1 MLKKNEDFKEELETQ
16 YTILIKAE
24 EREQKRRALI
34 MYIICGLTL
43 FMTTIS
49 LITVSISLGRTKKEQ
64 VEKEEQKIVYQTLTT
79 NYNGSKVLDLQGIGN
94 GYYLQ
99 SPKIITISNEG
110 TDSLT
115 YNIKLTSIATS
126 LTSTNNLTYTLTKD
140 DETSSTKE
148 LPLKEEYILKEIKL
162 EPGETRIH
170 KINVAFTGTLEY
182 GNYSNYYKANIVV
195 EQNNKQMN
203 LLN

>member
-43 FMTTIS
+43 FMTVIS

-64 VEKEEQKIVYQTLTT
+64 IKNTSEKIVYQTLTT
-79 NYNGSKVLDLQGIGN
+79 NYNGSKQLNLQGIGN

-99 SPKIITISNEG
+99 QPKVITLSNEG
-110 TDSLT
+110 NELLT
-115 YNIKLTSIATS
+115 YNIKLTSIETS

-140 DETSSTKE
+140 DETSSQRE
-148 LPLKEEYILKEIKL
+148 LPLKEDYLLKEIKL
-162 EPGETRIH
+162 EPGETRTY
-170 KINVAFTGTLEY
+170 KISVAFTGTLEY

-195 EQNNKQMN
+195 EQNNNQMN

>member
-43 FMTTIS
+43 FMTIIS

-64 VEKEEQKIVYQTLTT
+64 IKNTSEKIVYQTLTT
-79 NYNGSKVLDLQGIGN
+79 NYNGSKQLNLQGIGN

-99 SPKIITISNEG
+99 QPKVITLSNEG
-110 TDSLT
+110 NELLT
-115 YNIKLTSIATS
+115 YNIKLTSIETS

-140 DETSSTKE
+140 DETSSQRE
-148 LPLKEEYILKEIKL
+148 LPLKEDYLLKEIKL
-162 EPGETRIH
+162 EPGETRTY

-195 EQNNKQMN
+195 EQNNNQMN

>member
-43 FMTTIS
+43 FMTVIS

-64 VEKEEQKIVYQTLTT
+64 IKNTSEKIVYQTLTT
-79 NYNGSKVLDLQGIGN
+79 NYNGSKQLNLQGIGN

-99 SPKIITISNEG
+99 QPKVITLSNEG
-110 TDSLT
+110 NELLT
-115 YNIKLTSIATS
+115 YNIKLTSIETS

-140 DETSSTKE
+140 DETSSQRE
-148 LPLKEEYILKEIKL
+148 LPLKEDYLLKEIKL
-162 EPGETRIH
+162 EPGETRTY

-195 EQNNKQMN
+195 EQNNNQMN

>member
-34 MYIICGLTL
+34 MYIICSLTL
-43 FMTTIS
+43 FMTIIS

-64 VEKEEQKIVYQTLTT
+64 IKNTSEKIIYQTLTT
-79 NYNGSKVLDLQGIGN
+79 NYNGSKQLDLQGIGN

-99 SPKIITISNEG
+99 QPKIITISNEG
-110 TDSLT
+110 NELLT
-115 YNIKLTSIATS
+115 YNIKLTSIETS
-126 LTSTNNLTYTLTKD
+126 LNSTNNITYTLTKD
-140 DETSSTKE
+140 DETSSQKE
-148 LPLKEEYILKEIKL
+148 LPLKEDYLLKEIKL
-162 EPGETRIH
+162 EPGETRTY
-170 KINVAFTGTLEY
+170 KISVAFTGTLEY
-182 GNYSNYYKANIVV
+182 GNYSNYYKANILV
-195 EQNNKQMN
+195 EQNNNQMN